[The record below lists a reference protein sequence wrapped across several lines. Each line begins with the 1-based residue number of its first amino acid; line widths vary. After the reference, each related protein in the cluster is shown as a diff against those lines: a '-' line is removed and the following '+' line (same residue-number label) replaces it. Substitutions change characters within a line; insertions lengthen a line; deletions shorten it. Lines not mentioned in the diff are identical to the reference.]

1 MNISNL
7 KSRFPVFKK
16 NPNLVFLDTAA
27 SALKVDEMIEAT
39 NNCYTNEYANIHRG
53 NYELSSKLTKKF
65 EDARKKVADYLNTSE
80 NNIIFVKS
88 ATEGINLISSCM
100 SKKFLE
106 DGDEIIL
113 SYLEHHANLI
123 PWHLIE
129 KKIKINP
136 LGLNENS
143 EINYDEL
150 NDKIN
155 SKTKLITLTHMSNV
169 TGSITNFD
177 RVKEIAKKKNI
188 PLLLDGC
195 QFAPHKKV
203 DLKDLDPDFY
213 VFSAH
218 KMYGPSGLG
227 VLYMKDKWINEFSP
241 YQGGGQMIHDVD
253 IDKSTYAKGYEKF
266 EAGTPPIAP
275 VVGFSSALNFM
286 NEADPNVI
294 YDHEMKLH
302 DYAYEKLS
310 KFNNI
315 KIYGPNKNK
324 GAIISFNIEGVH
336 NSDLGAMLDKKNI
349 AIRTGHHCCQPLM
362 KHFNVTGTS
371 RISFGVYNT
380 KDDVD
385 YLVDSIHQ
393 ITKIL
398 L

>member
-1 MNISNL
+1 MNILNL

-39 NNCYTNEYANIHRG
+39 SNCYSNEYANIHRG
-53 NYELSSKLTKKF
+53 NYELSSNLTKKF
-65 EDARKKVADYLNTSE
+65 EDARKKVADYLNTSQ

-88 ATEGINLISSCM
+88 ATEGINLVASCM
-100 SKKFLE
+100 SKKFLK

-123 PWHLIE
+123 PWHLID
-129 KKIKINP
+129 KKIKIIP

-143 EINYDEL
+143 EIIFDEL

-177 RVKEIAKKKNI
+177 RVKDIAKKDNI
-188 PLLLDGC
+188 PILLDGC

-227 VLYMKDKWINEFSP
+227 ILYIKDKWIDEFSP
-241 YQGGGQMIHDVD
+241 YQGGGQMINNVH
-253 IDKSTYAKGYEKF
+253 IDKSTYATGYEKF
-266 EAGTPPIAP
+266 EAGTPPIAQ
-275 VVGFSSALNFM
+275 VIGFSSSLNFM
-286 NEADPNVI
+286 NEVDPNSI

-315 KIYGPNKNK
+315 KIFGSNKNK

-336 NSDLGAMLDKKNI
+336 NSDLGAMLDKNNI

-362 KHFNVTGTS
+362 KHFNVNGTS
-371 RISFGVYNT
+371 RISFGIYNT

-385 YLVDSIHQ
+385 CLIDSIHE